1 MNPPKS
7 RNDPCPCGSGKRY
20 KHCHGGDVQP
30 ATARAP
36 MAADAAD
43 PLAMARAALRAGRH
57 AEAARIVVAHHG
69 EAPADFAALKVF
81 AEALRPTD
89 AARSR
94 ECWERA
100 LRAEPDDP
108 EALFFVGDF
117 CREAGEHARAIELFE
132 RALVHAPD
140 HPALLNNLGLALEK
154 DGRLDKAEPMF
165 RRALEI
171 EPDSLNALAN
181 LAQNLYQ
188 QWRHKEA
195 IPLFDRLI
203 ERMPEPPAA
212 IWANR
217 AVSLRACGDAVKAEA
232 SLKRAVELVPDS
244 AEIWC
249 SLGLARIEQQA
260 FGPAAIALE
269 RAVALDLDD
278 AYAECLL
285 LHSHAF
291 ECVWRDFDASRA
303 RILDTAMH
311 PESRRRGAVVP
322 FVLQTLSDDPALEL
336 AVARRWSATQYLPAE
351 TKRPPRRTPDGRLNL
366 GFVSSDFHEHPV
378 GRLIVGLFERLDRR
392 RFRVF
397 AYSPGAQKEDSTK
410 ARLKAAVDGF
420 RVFPMADAGEVADA
434 VRADGIDVAFDLT
447 GYTGATM
454 VDILAL
460 RPAPVQINFLGF
472 TGTMGSSAFD
482 WILTD
487 RYCVPP
493 EDARHYDE
501 KPLYVDPCYLPS
513 DAARVIDA
521 APMSRRNYG
530 LREDAVVYAALMAPY
545 KIPPALFDAWLT
557 ILGQVDGSVLWMR
570 EQSSGMAAR
579 LRDTAKAR
587 GVDPQRLTFSHPEP
601 IPRYLARFRLADVF
615 LDSAPFGSHTTVNDA
630 LFAGLPVIALAGRS
644 FAARASASQV
654 RAAGLDELVVDDLD
668 GYLRTAVALGRDP
681 ARLRGMGARLRER
694 RDTLPLFDLDHY
706 ARSFEAAIERAWAE
720 TPVGS

>member
-1 MNPPKS
+1 MIPPKS

-20 KHCHGGDVQP
+20 KHCHGSDTSSEAPP
-30 ATARAP
+30 AAP
-36 MAADAAD
+36 PADAAD
-43 PLAMARAALRAGRH
+43 PLGTARALLRSGRL
-57 AEAARIVVAHHG
+57 AEAASIVIAHHG
-69 EAPADFAALKVF
+69 ESPEETSALKLL

-89 AARSR
+89 PARSR

-100 LRAEPDDP
+100 HQTAPDDP
-108 EALFFVGDF
+108 ETLFFLGDF

-132 RALVHAPD
+132 RALSHAPD

-154 DGRLDKAEPMF
+154 AGRLEEAEQTF

-188 QWRHKEA
+188 QWRYKEA

-203 ERMPEPPAA
+203 ERMPAPPAA

-217 AVSLRACGDAVKAEA
+217 AVCFRECGDAVKAEA

-244 AEIWC
+244 AEIWRN
-249 SLGLARIEQQA
+249 LGLARIEQQA

-278 AYAECLL
+278 TYTECLL

-291 ECVWRDFDASRA
+291 ECVWRDFASSRRRIIDA
-303 RILDTAMH
+303 AMH
-311 PESRRRGAVVP
+311 PESRRRGAIIP

-336 AVARRWSATQYLPAE
+336 AVSRRWSATQYLPAA
-351 TKRPPRRTPDGRLNL
+351 TKRPPRRAPDGRLNL
-366 GFVSSDFHEHPV
+366 GFVSSDLHEHPV
-378 GRLIVGLFERLDRR
+378 GRLVVGLLERLDRR

-397 AYSPGAQKEDSTK
+397 AYSPGMQKEDSTK
-410 ARLKAAVDGF
+410 ARLKAATDGF
-420 RVFPMADAGEVADA
+420 RVFPVADTVEVADA

-460 RPAPVQINFLGF
+460 RPAPVQVNFLGY
-472 TGTMGSSAFD
+472 TGSMGTRAFD

-493 EDARHYDE
+493 ESARYYDE
-501 KPLYVDPCYLPS
+501 KPLYVDPCYLPG
-513 DAARVIDA
+513 DAARTIDPEPIA
-521 APMSRRNYG
+521 RRNYG
-530 LREDAVVYAALMAPY
+530 LPEESVVFAALMAPY
-545 KIPPALFDAWLT
+545 KIVPTLFDAWLSV
-557 ILGQVDGSVLWMR
+557 LEQVDGSVLWMR

-579 LRDTAKAR
+579 LRDIAKAR
-587 GVDPQRLTFSHPEP
+587 GLEPSRLVFSHPEP

-615 LDSAPFGSHTTVNDA
+615 LDSTPFGSHTTVNDA
-630 LFAGLPVIALAGRS
+630 LFAGLPVIALAGRT

-654 RAAGLDELVVDDLD
+654 HAAGLDELVVEDL
-668 GYLRTAVALGRDP
+668 GAYVRTAATVGRDP
-681 ARLRGMGARLRER
+681 ARLRAMATQLRER
-694 RDTLPLFDLDHY
+694 RDTLPLFDLNRY

-720 TPVGS
+720 TPG